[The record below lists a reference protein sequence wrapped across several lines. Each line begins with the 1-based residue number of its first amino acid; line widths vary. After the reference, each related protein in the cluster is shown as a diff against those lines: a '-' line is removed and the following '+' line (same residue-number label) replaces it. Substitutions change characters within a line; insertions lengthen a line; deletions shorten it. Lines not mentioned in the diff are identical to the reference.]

1 MRRAPVLACAALLLL
16 LSAAGAAHAAKKNAP
31 APAKEAGAAVQAP
44 RASWLSDR
52 VPLRVG
58 DLLTVVVDEQTAARS
73 RVSRTASGKRN
84 LGADLT
90 ANVASGSAAAQNTA
104 VRLDSGLG
112 NDSRDAGET
121 SRTGDLSA
129 VLTVRVSEI
138 EPTGL
143 AHVSGSR
150 KVTVDGQTQEIA
162 LEGVVRPEDISA
174 SNTVPS
180 NAIAEAVI
188 TYKGKKIGPRVGIM
202 GRFLGMLW
210 P

>member
-1 MRRAPVLACAALLLL
+1 MRRSVERACVVLLLL
-16 LSAAGAAHAAKKNAP
+16 AAAGAAQAAPKKKGP
-31 APAKEAGAAVQAP
+31 APAKDPGAVVQAP

-73 RVSRTASGKRN
+73 RVSRTASGKRT
-84 LGADLT
+84 LGTDLT
-90 ANVASGSAAAQNTA
+90 ANVASGSASAQNTA
-104 VRLDSGLG
+104 VKLNSGLG
-112 NDSRDAGET
+112 NDSRDAGES
-121 SRTGDLSA
+121 SRSGDLSA
-129 VLTVRVSEI
+129 VLTVRITEV
-138 EPTGL
+138 EPSGL

-150 KVTVDGQTQEIA
+150 KVVVDGQTQEIA

-174 SNTVPS
+174 SNRVAS
-180 NAIAEAVI
+180 NAIADAVI

-202 GRFLGMLW
+202 GRLLGMMW